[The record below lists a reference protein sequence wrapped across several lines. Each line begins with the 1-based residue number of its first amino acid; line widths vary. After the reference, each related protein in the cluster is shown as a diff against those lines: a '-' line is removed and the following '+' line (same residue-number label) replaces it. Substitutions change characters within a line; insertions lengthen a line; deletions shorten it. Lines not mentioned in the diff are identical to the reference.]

1 MTIIQS
7 LEQIKTGADVSSD
20 NIADLFFKKKDKF
33 RNVINYE
40 QPNAKSIKNL
50 VTNSIQF
57 NASTPTCSLDFYSEV
72 KHKINYS

>member
-20 NIADLFFKKKDKF
+20 NIADLFFLKKDKF

-40 QPNAKSIKNL
+40 QPNAKKYKEPRYQL
-50 VTNSIQF
+50 HTIQ
-57 NASTPTCSLDFYSEV
+57 CIYS
-72 KHKINYS
+72 YMFP

>member
-20 NIADLFFKKKDKF
+20 NIIADLFLKDKF

-50 VTNSIQF
+50 VTNFIQF